1 MMSDDLKIAILS
13 AAVVLCSNLMALIAS
28 LRQNKQHLELTRTI
42 EVVHQDD
49 IIAHAD
55 LNSKMAQYILTSG
68 DAREAEGY
76 RKGKTEK
83 EK

>member
-28 LRQNKQHLELTRTI
+28 LRQNKQHLELTRSI
-42 EVVHQDD
+42 EVVRQDV
-49 IIAHAD
+49 
-55 LNSKMAQYILTSG
+55 NSKMAQYILTSG

-76 RKGKTEK
+76 RKEKTEK

>member
-13 AAVVLCSNLMALIAS
+13 AAVVLCSNLMTLIAS
-28 LRQNKQHLELTRTI
+28 LRQNKQHLELTRSI
-42 EVVHQDD
+42 EVVRQDV
-49 IIAHAD
+49 
-55 LNSKMAQYILTSG
+55 NSKMAQYILTSG

-76 RKGKTEK
+76 RKEKTEK

>member
-28 LRQNKQHLELTRTI
+28 LRQNKQHLELTRSI
-42 EVVHQDD
+42 EVVHQDV
-49 IIAHAD
+49 
-55 LNSKMAQYILTSG
+55 NSKMAQYILTSG

>member
-28 LRQNKQHLELTRTI
+28 LRQNKQHLELTRSI
-42 EVVHQDD
+42 EVVRQDV
-49 IIAHAD
+49 
-55 LNSKMAQYILTSG
+55 NSKMAQYILKSG